1 MLVKKPE
8 DAALLVKI
16 GNIYKNAK
24 NNEEALK
31 YYEQALSLEPKDIT
45 ANINLALIYMAQ
57 KNNEK
62 AKFYSDVVVKEKP
75 EYPLAYYILG
85 VIADSEK
92 KYQEAVS
99 NYEKFLVLAPTDN
112 NVPLIQKRVDVLKDY
127 LKRLQGVKNVTK
139 RDI

>member
-62 AKFYSDVVVKEKP
+62 AVNLLSFSWFDKIISLQLHYITF
-75 EYPLAYYILG
+75 LYYLSG
-85 VIADSEK
+85 H
-92 KYQEAVS
+92 Y
-99 NYEKFLVLAPTDN
+99 
-112 NVPLIQKRVDVLKDY
+112 
-127 LKRLQGVKNVTK
+127 
-139 RDI
+139 